1 MILEEANITPEP
13 VGWQRVD
20 EGVEEGE
27 DYVWVVGRQVVGGF
41 NHYNICVWDYVR
53 LCSFFENKKNLPT
66 CIEVGSFCNCSR
78 DDCRA
83 GCCIRELTI
92 NVI

>member
-1 MILEEANITPEP
+1 MILQEANITPEP

-53 LCSFFENKKNLPT
+53 LCFF
-66 CIEVGSFCNCSR
+66 F
-78 DDCRA
+78 
-83 GCCIRELTI
+83 
-92 NVI
+92 